1 MAGSSVTDLSMSDFN
16 VTTDG
21 DAAAPSLPPDG
32 AAPARGPR
40 PVWQFAVL
48 ALVLVVIIGSVV
60 LSKITTNDYAIAPGQ
75 AQPVTPFIKV
85 PATDNHTLHGRILL
99 TDVYLLG
106 PLNGWSY
113 IWDSLNSDDVVQP
126 ESDLLGTTP
135 EPQYLAQGYLDMSQS
150 QSDATAAALTHLGY
164 HVSAQNAGVLIY
176 GIGTGVPAAKV
187 LKVGQVI
194 TKVNGVATPT
204 ECDLFTALH
213 GLLPG
218 STATLG
224 VEQSYLNDAGT
235 FVPGPVVAKSVL
247 LGKAPKAAPITG
259 CGAPITQTALIGIQP
274 EQQLTWSFPVKVS
287 VHIADIGGPSAGLA
301 MALGIIDKLSGGH
314 LTGNRTIAATGAIV
328 DPQGDVGDVGGVAQK
343 TIAVERAGAT
353 VFFVPPQELA
363 AAKSKDDASLH
374 VYAVSTLD
382 QALKILEHLGG
393 SVSANH
399 LQAQAAP

>member
-21 DAAAPSLPPDG
+21 DAVAPSFSPDG
-32 AAPARGPR
+32 GAPVRGRR
-40 PVWQFAVL
+40 PAWQFVVL

-75 AQPVTPFIKV
+75 AQPVTPFITV
-85 PATDNHTLHGRILL
+85 PSTYHQTLHGKILL

-126 ESDLLGTTP
+126 EADLLGSTP

-164 HVSAQNAGVLIY
+164 HITAQNAGVLIY
-176 GIGTGVPAAKV
+176 GIGAGVPAAKV

-194 TKVNGVATPT
+194 TKVNGVATPN
-204 ECDLFTALH
+204 ECALFTALH

-224 VEQSYLNDAGT
+224 VEQSYLNNAGT
-235 FVPGPVVAKSVL
+235 FVSGPVVAKSVL
-247 LGKAPKAAPITG
+247 LAKAPKSAPITG
-259 CGAPITQTALIGIQP
+259 CGAPITPTAEIGIQP
-274 EQQLTWSFPVKVS
+274 EQQLTWNFPVKVS

-363 AAKSKDDASLH
+363 AAKSKDNASLH

-382 QALKILEHLGG
+382 QALKILKHLGG
-393 SVSANH
+393 SLSANH
-399 LQAQAAP
+399 LPA